1 MRWFLSWALA
11 VHSIDGRDV
20 GHPHIAIGIHQ
31 MARLDEGDLRDAAH
45 DAFMAFCTSR
55 QHEISLAYPWRAPRI
70 PGWVSME

>member
-31 MARLDEGDLRDAAH
+31 MARLDEDDLRDAAH
-45 DAFMAFCTSR
+45 DAFMAFCTQPPTRNKSG
-55 QHEISLAYPWRAPRI
+55 ISMARP
-70 PGWVSME
+70 